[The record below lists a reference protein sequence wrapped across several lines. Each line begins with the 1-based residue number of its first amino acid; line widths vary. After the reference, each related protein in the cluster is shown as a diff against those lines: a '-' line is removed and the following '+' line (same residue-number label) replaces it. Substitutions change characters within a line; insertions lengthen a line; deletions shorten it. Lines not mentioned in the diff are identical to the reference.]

1 MSPALRD
8 SFVEYAPNTVR
19 KVHALDAEALLLQR
33 RLEDKSAH
41 QVIRSTT
48 VRQAKGRSRFST
60 IEATR
65 GKHHGGGLAAAVLW
79 GRGSC
84 GTSWGGDADRPCR
97 VIADMP
103 TVRPSE
109 GGD

>member
-33 RLEDKSAH
+33 RLEDEATH
-41 QVIRSTT
+41 EAIRAAS
-48 VRQAKGRSRFST
+48 VRQAKGKNRLSI

-65 GKHHGGGLAAAVLW
+65 AKLGQQLASADREAQATASDTETRGREVVAAVQAA
-79 GRGSC
+79 RAVRASR
-84 GTSWGGDADRPCR
+84 RPR
-97 VIADMP
+97 SP
-103 TVRPSE
+103 
-109 GGD
+109 